1 MKRLYEIEVKVTETH
16 RIYKEAEGY
25 KEAQHAIEDSLH
37 AQEEGRDVQVVYV
50 RDVRA
55 DKRML
60 VGDTKSYRH
69 LDQV

>member
-50 RDVRA
+50 KDVKA

>member
-25 KEAQHAIEDSLH
+25 LEAQRLIEDSSH

-50 RDVRA
+50 KDVKA
-55 DKRML
+55 DKRMM
-60 VGDTKSYRH
+60 VGDTESYRH
-69 LDQV
+69 LDKV